1 MSHRWFLAAA
11 VALLAACSSPVNGP
25 DSTSAEGAP
34 EGVEQAESGE
44 AEGVEGE
51 TLADGAEDEPETAAA
66 PADPAPRIK
75 TPVRAVW
82 VHLFDDTLK
91 SREGIEGLVD
101 ELVEAEATMVIAQ
114 VARRHDAYYSSGV
127 LPATVDPSMEEGLDV
142 LEVLV
147 PLAHAHDIE
156 VHAWVSMAP
165 TWHAVYEDLPTPA
178 GWLPAEHGR
187 EAPEADRWVTRDVD
201 GGWSEYLDPALP
213 QVRDHL
219 ARIAVELAMTT
230 EVDGIHLD
238 YVRYESAE
246 HGYHPDAL
254 ERFQSEFDVGKV
266 PSPDDADF
274 VAWRR
279 EQTREVVAHVDAA
292 LDLVP
297 RPVALSAAVI
307 TWGPGPSGTE
317 SGSFDATRPATEA
330 LQDWPAWARDDLVDV
345 LFPMNY
351 FRAHVAEQAEWYEQW
366 LDLESELATATDT
379 LIVPGIAG
387 WLNAPPA
394 TLAQVGAATDS
405 TDGAALYSYQQPTDD
420 DTRDIWRELANL
432 SWNVP

>member
-1 MSHRWFLAAA
+1 MSHRWFLAVA
-11 VALLAACSSPVNGP
+11 VVVLAACSSPVNGP
-25 DSTSAEGAP
+25 ETTSAESGSQDLEQP
-34 EGVEQAESGE
+34 ETDET
-44 AEGVEGE
+44 EGVEGDTFAGE
-51 TLADGAEDEPETAAA
+51 VEAEPEAV
-66 PADPAPRIK
+66 PVDPDSQTE

-114 VARRHDAYYSSGV
+114 VARRHDAYYSSSV
-127 LPATVDPSMEEGLDV
+127 LPETVDPGLEEGLDV
-142 LEVLV
+142 LDVLV
-147 PLAHAHDIE
+147 PLAHAHDLE

-165 TWHAVYEDLPTPA
+165 TWHAVYEDLPAPA
-178 GWLPAEHGR
+178 GWLPTEHGR

-201 GGWSEYLDPALP
+201 GEWSEYLDPALP

-219 ARIAVELAMTT
+219 ARIAVELATTT

-254 ERFQSEFDVGKV
+254 ERFQSELEVESV
-266 PSPDDADF
+266 PSPEDPDF

-279 EQTREVVAHVDAA
+279 EQTRDVVAHVDAA
-292 LDLVP
+292 LDSVA
-297 RPVALSAAVI
+297 RPVDLSAAVV

-317 SGSFDATRPATEA
+317 SGTFEATRPASEA
-330 LQDWPAWARDDLVDV
+330 LQDWPGWARDDLVDV

-351 FRAHVAEQAEWYEQW
+351 FRAHVDEQAEWYEQW

-387 WLNAPPA
+387 WLNTPPA
-394 TLAQVGAATDS
+394 ALAQVGAATDS